1 MTSGQAALNRLR
13 DEVRKLFS
21 QQTAAVEEEFRNF
34 QGQIASSLAQIN
46 VKLGLLKNADLPLSA
61 EALVEEAQLKEQE
74 ITNLAHF
81 AHDMLQKETQEEI
94 LTLLLEGTHQFAPR
108 VALFVARGDQ
118 FSGWQSRGFS
128 DSIAQ
133 QISQTTFSKSESPLL
148 AGALKS
154 NGLDTTADLGGERA
168 LSKILRSEAPAPWH
182 AFPLRAIQ
190 RPVAVLL
197 ATPESDRNCSLE
209 SLAVAM
215 VISGLRLENLAL
227 KILQEAQ
234 EVSVSGTRA
243 PEPTTAE
250 PASKQAGEVMAEAA
264 PAVEEGRVEASSA
277 AGGAST
283 EEPERLS
290 WSESRAIETEEEVQ
304 APSSAPAP
312 SWRVPEPKQQYPEP
326 EQQYED
332 TVPDLPSQAETSA
345 PPTPEIISEDDLYDD
360 SRTLTE
366 EQKLHAQARR
376 FARLLV
382 SEIKLYNEQRVAEG
396 RANKDLYVRLKRD
409 IDKSREMYEQR
420 ISQSMT
426 HKFDYFHDEMIRIL
440 GDNDPSSLGSDY
452 PGPRVES

>member
-1 MTSGQAALNRLR
+1 MTFGPAALNRLR

-21 QQTAAVEEEFRNF
+21 QQTAAVEEEFRSF

-46 VKLGLLKNADLPLSA
+46 AKLGLLKNADVPLSA
-61 EALVEEAQLKEQE
+61 EVLVVEEAQRKDQE
-74 ITNLAHF
+74 IANLAHF

-108 VALFVARGDQ
+108 VALFIARGDQ
-118 FSGWQSRGFS
+118 FSGWHSRGFS
-128 DSIAQ
+128 HSVSQ
-133 QISQTTFSKSESPLL
+133 QINQTTFPKSESPLL

-154 NGLDTTADLGGERA
+154 NGLDTASDLGGEKA
-168 LSKILRSEAPAPWH
+168 LSKILRSEAPTPWH
-182 AFPLRAIQ
+182 AFPLKAIQ

-197 ATPESDRNCSLE
+197 ATPDSDRNCSLE

-234 EVSVSGTRA
+234 EVSVSGRRA
-243 PEPTTAE
+243 PEPARAE
-250 PASKQAGEVMAEAA
+250 PVSKRAGEVMAAS
-264 PAVEEGRVEASSA
+264 PPPVEKARVEPASI
-277 AGGAST
+277 
-283 EEPERLS
+283 EETAHTP
-290 WSESRAIETEEEVQ
+290 WSESRATETEEEVQ
-304 APSSAPAP
+304 APASGSASSW
-312 SWRVPEPKQQYPEP
+312 SVPEP
-326 EQQYED
+326 EQLYED
-332 TVPDLPSQAETSA
+332 TVPDLPMAETFA
-345 PPTPEIISEDDLYDD
+345 PTPPEIISEDDLYDD

-396 RANKDLYVRLKRD
+396 RANKDLYIRLKRD

-426 HKFDYFHDEMIRIL
+426 HKFDYFHDELIRIL
-440 GDNDPSSLGSDY
+440 GDNDSSSLGSDY
-452 PGPRVES
+452 PGPRVGS